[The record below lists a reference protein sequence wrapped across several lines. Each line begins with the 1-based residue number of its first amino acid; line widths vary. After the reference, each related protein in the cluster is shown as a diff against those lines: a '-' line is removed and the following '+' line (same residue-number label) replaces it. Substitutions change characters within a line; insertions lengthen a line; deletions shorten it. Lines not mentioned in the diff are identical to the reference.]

1 MRADFK
7 AQCTARNPTM
17 KLTGENRINARPA
30 EVWRALNDPDVLRR
44 AIPGCES
51 LEKVSDTEFKATV
64 GTKIGPVQARF
75 SGQVQLSDLDPPNG
89 YTISGSGS
97 AGPAG
102 NARGSARVRL
112 EPDGNGTKLSY
123 DVDAQVAGKLAQIGS
138 RLIDS
143 AAKML
148 AGQFFNRFEEIVG
161 GPAPAEQVPGA
172 AAPTKG
178 GIQEIPVWAW
188 AVGAAILVL
197 LGVYLFA
204 R

>member
-1 MRADFK
+1 
-7 AQCTARNPTM
+7 M
-17 KLTGENRINARPA
+17 KITGENHIKAPPA

-64 GTKIGPVQARF
+64 SAKIGPVQARF
-75 SGQVQLSDLDPPNG
+75 NGQVELSDLDPPRA
-89 YTISGSGS
+89 YTISGSGT
-97 AGPAG
+97 AGAVG

-112 EPDGNGTKLSY
+112 EPDGEGTKLTY

-148 AGQFFNRFEEIVG
+148 AGQFFDRLEEIVG
-161 GPAPAEQVPGA
+161 GPAKPAEA
-172 AAPTKG
+172 AARGARPAPV
-178 GIQEIPVWAW
+178 PVWAW
-188 AVGAAILVL
+188 AVGGAILVM
-197 LGVYLFA
+197 LGLYLFA

>member
-1 MRADFK
+1 
-7 AQCTARNPTM
+7 M
-17 KLTGENRINARPA
+17 KLSGENRINARPD

-64 GTKIGPVQARF
+64 ATKIGPVQAKF
-75 SGQVQLSDLDPPNG
+75 NGQVQLTDLDPPRA

-97 AGPAG
+97 GVAAG

-112 EPDGNGTKLSY
+112 EPDGDGTKLTY
-123 DVDAQVAGKLAQIGS
+123 DVDAQVAGKLAQLGS

-161 GPAPAEQVPGA
+161 GPAPAGAEPGKA
-172 AAPTKG
+172 QAT
-178 GIQEIPVWAW
+178 IIPVWAW
-188 AVGAAILVL
+188 AIVAAILAL
-197 LGVYLFA
+197 LAYYLFA
-204 R
+204 Q

>member
-1 MRADFK
+1 
-7 AQCTARNPTM
+7 M

-30 EVWRALNDPDVLRR
+30 DVWRALNDPDVLRR

-64 GTKIGPVQARF
+64 ATKIGPVQAKF
-75 SGQVQLSDLDPPNG
+75 SGQVQLSDLDPPRG

-97 AGPAG
+97 SGPAG

-112 EPDGNGTKLSY
+112 EPDGAGTRLTY

-148 AGQFFNRFEEIVG
+148 AGQFFDRFEEIVG
-161 GPAPAEQVPGA
+161 GPTPGA
-172 AAPTKG
+172 EPKKA
-178 GIQEIPVWAW
+178 QPVAVPIWAW
-188 AVGAAILVL
+188 AAGAAILAL
-197 LGVYLFA
+197 LGFYLFA

>member
-1 MRADFK
+1 
-7 AQCTARNPTM
+7 M
-17 KLTGENRINARPA
+17 KITGENHINAPPA

-51 LEKVSDTEFKATV
+51 LEKVSDNQFKATV
-64 GTKIGPVQARF
+64 SAKIGPVQARF
-75 SGQVQLSDLDPPNG
+75 NGQVELSDLDPPRA
-89 YTISGSGS
+89 YTISGSGT

-102 NARGSARVRL
+102 NAKGSARVRL
-112 EPDGNGTKLSY
+112 EPDGEGTKLSY

-148 AGQFFNRFEEIVG
+148 AGQFFDRFEEIVG
-161 GPAPAEQVPGA
+161 GPAKPTQA
-172 AAPTKG
+172 AAERRAPPTPV
-178 GIQEIPVWAW
+178 PVWAW
-188 AVGAAILVL
+188 AVGAAILVV
-197 LGVYLFA
+197 LGLYLFA